1 MGGTMAR
8 RRANDTKK
16 KKDAQKVI
24 EKETEIFKVEE
35 PKLKSKKK

>member
-1 MGGTMAR
+1 VEQWRVEELTMQKR
-8 RRANDTKK
+8 